1 MLNFNSR
8 PKQSLLR
15 PFLAMISA
23 SSLALIGVIAVPAA
37 TETASAETVFS
48 QKGFSIDGEAE
59 FDRSGYSVALSSN
72 GSRVAIGAFNND
84 GDNGV
89 DSGQVR
95 IYDLAAGTWTKVGA
109 DIDGEAENDFSG
121 YSVALSSNGSR
132 VAIGARS
139 NDGDTGVDSGHVR
152 IYDLVEGA
160 WIQVGEDID
169 GEAAGDFS
177 GWSVA
182 LSSNGSRVAIGA
194 RYNDGDNGVYS
205 GHVRIYDLVDGAW
218 IQVGE
223 DIDGEAADDFSGQS
237 VALSSNGSRVAIGAI
252 FNRGNGGVGS
262 YAGHVRIY
270 DLVDGTWTK
279 VGSDIDGEAAGDF
292 SGQTVALSSN
302 GSRVAIGAPDNDGD
316 NGVDSGHVRIYDLV
330 DGAWTKVGSD
340 IDGEAAGDLS
350 GQSVALSSD
359 GSLVAIGATGNDGNG
374 DRAGHVRIYDL
385 VDGTWTEVGSGID
398 GQATNDNAGFSVAL
412 SGDGSRVAIGAPYND
427 GNGNDAGQ
435 VILFS
440 LFELKSALTPTF
452 GTLTNTRDG
461 FTIQVSNFDAGFSW
475 NVSVSAGSA
484 SISGTGLITV
494 TGLSAGDSST
504 VTVSTTRSDYSAG
517 SATVSGSTLKS
528 ALTPTFSTPTNTRD
542 GFTIQVSNFDAGFSW
557 NVSVSAG
564 SASISGTGLI
574 TVTGLSAGDSSTVT
588 VSTTRSGY
596 SAGSAKAESAVDK
609 KLTVGSFKGF
619 IAIYT
624 KGYEGSKLSA
634 KVAGKWLVVDSLDES
649 WRGNDYS
656 RTVRFTGAGYEIFV
670 HLYIDGEYVRTDEL
684 TTK

>member
-48 QKGFSIDGEAE
+48 QKGFSIDGEAAGD
-59 FDRSGYSVALSSN
+59 FSGYSVALSSN
-72 GSRVAIGAFNND
+72 GSRVAIGATGND
-84 GDNGV
+84 GNG
-89 DSGQVR
+89 DSAGHVR
-95 IYDLAAGTWTKVGA
+95 IYDLTAGAWTKVGS
-109 DIDGEAENDFSG
+109 DIDGEAAYDFSG
-121 YSVALSSNGSR
+121 YSVALSSDGSR

-160 WIQVGEDID
+160 WIKVGEDID

-194 RYNDGDNGVYS
+194 RYNDGDNG
-205 GHVRIYDLVDGAW
+205 
-218 IQVGE
+218 
-223 DIDGEAADDFSGQS
+223 
-237 VALSSNGSRVAIGAI
+237 
-252 FNRGNGGVGS
+252 GN
-262 YAGHVRIY
+262 
-270 DLVDGTWTK
+270 
-279 VGSDIDGEAAGDF
+279 
-292 SGQTVALSSN
+292 
-302 GSRVAIGAPDNDGD
+302 
-316 NGVDSGHVRIYDLV
+316 SGHVRIYDLV

-340 IDGEAAGDLS
+340 IDGEGTYDSFGLSVALSNDGSRVAIGAPGNDGGGNSAGHVRIYDLVNGAWTQVGSDIDGEAAGDLFGQSVALSSNGSRVAIGATGNDGDNGGDYAGHVRIYDLVDGTWTQVGSDIDGEAAGDYS
-350 GQSVALSSD
+350 GKSVALSSD

-374 DRAGHVRIYDL
+374 DSAGHVRIYDL

-398 GQATNDNAGFSVAL
+398 AATNDNAGFSVAL
-412 SGDGSRVAIGAPYND
+412 SGDGSRVAIGATGND
-427 GNGNDAGQ
+427 GNGDSAGT
-435 VILFS
+435 VILFR

-452 GTLTNTRDG
+452 STTTNTRDG

-528 ALTPTFSTPTNTRD
+528 ALTPTFSTTTNTRD

>member
-48 QKGFSIDGEAE
+48 QKGFSIDGEAAGD
-59 FDRSGYSVALSSN
+59 FSGYSVALSSN
-72 GSRVAIGAFNND
+72 GSRVAIGATGND
-84 GDNGV
+84 GNG
-89 DSGQVR
+89 DSAGHVR
-95 IYDLAAGTWTKVGA
+95 IYDLTAGAWTKVGS
-109 DIDGEAENDFSG
+109 DIDGEAAYDFSG
-121 YSVALSSNGSR
+121 YSVALSSDGSR

-160 WIQVGEDID
+160 WIKVGEDID

-194 RYNDGDNGVYS
+194 RYNDGDNG
-205 GHVRIYDLVDGAW
+205 
-218 IQVGE
+218 
-223 DIDGEAADDFSGQS
+223 
-237 VALSSNGSRVAIGAI
+237 
-252 FNRGNGGVGS
+252 GN
-262 YAGHVRIY
+262 
-270 DLVDGTWTK
+270 
-279 VGSDIDGEAAGDF
+279 
-292 SGQTVALSSN
+292 
-302 GSRVAIGAPDNDGD
+302 
-316 NGVDSGHVRIYDLV
+316 SGHVRIYDLV

-340 IDGEAAGDLS
+340 IDGEGTYDSFGLSVALSNDGSRVAIGAPGNDGGGNSAGHVRIYDLVNGAWTQVGSDIDGEAAGDLFGQSVALSSNGSRVAIGATGNDGDNGGDYAGHVRIYDLVDGTWTQVGSDIDGEAAGDYS
-350 GQSVALSSD
+350 GKSVALSSD

-374 DRAGHVRIYDL
+374 DSAGHVRIYDL

-398 GQATNDNAGFSVAL
+398 AATNDNAGFSVAL
-412 SGDGSRVAIGAPYND
+412 SGDGSRVAIGATGND
-427 GNGNDAGQ
+427 GNGDSAGT
-435 VILFS
+435 VILFR

-452 GTLTNTRDG
+452 
-461 FTIQVSNFDAGFSW
+461 
-475 NVSVSAGSA
+475 
-484 SISGTGLITV
+484 
-494 TGLSAGDSST
+494 
-504 VTVSTTRSDYSAG
+504 STT
-517 SATVSGSTLKS
+517 
-528 ALTPTFSTPTNTRD
+528 TNTRD